1 MDVTPLGFVRLRRAA
16 NLVGAALYGSNWRP
30 VHEVPAP
37 LLVLWPLVEWD
48 APFTLIGGL
57 DPADELL
64 PEVERVFELIAKRA
78 ASGKLACVRFTYTG
92 DVEGVDP
99 AKWRSLGWR
108 NFFDF
113 DLRKGDRGFGRI
125 TLEVPAF
132 DERGKQVL
140 DWREK
145 PITVWGRFDIF
156 VEQEGVEGVVA
167 AALPAEPPAGVGT
180 KTESVPSS
188 KVRARPKTNEIVAGF
203 RKWLAL
209 NNVRPS
215 QDRFVDFVQRQGVRG
230 NRDGWRKVFHKH
242 FDRQQPGRPRSK

>member
-92 DVEGVDP
+92 DVEGVHP

-113 DLRKGDRGFGRI
+113 DLRKGDRDFGRI
-125 TLEVPAF
+125 ALEVPVF
-132 DERGKQVL
+132 DERGKQAL
-140 DWREK
+140 DWREN

-156 VEQEGVEGVVA
+156 VEEEGLEGVVV
-167 AALPAEPPAGVGT
+167 AALPAQAPTSAGTSNAAKPARAHKPLGKKRLAEIGDAYVGGHPDRHSMGDFVKVAEDDYGVTGRR
-180 KTESVPSS
+180 EEL
-188 KVRARPKTNEIVAGF
+188 RAEYRRRYPDLRRGRPK
-203 RKWLAL
+203 K
-209 NNVRPS
+209 
-215 QDRFVDFVQRQGVRG
+215 
-230 NRDGWRKVFHKH
+230 
-242 FDRQQPGRPRSK
+242 

>member
-1 MDVTPLGFVRLRRAA
+1 MTPLGFVRHRRAA

-113 DLRKGDRGFGRI
+113 DLRKGDRDFGRI
-125 TLEVPAF
+125 SRCSTSGENKRSTG
-132 DERGKQVL
+132 ERIQSPCGA
-140 DWREK
+140 DS
-145 PITVWGRFDIF
+145 IF
-156 VEQEGVEGVVA
+156 
-167 AALPAEPPAGVGT
+167 L
-180 KTESVPSS
+180 SS
-188 KVRARPKTNEIVAGF
+188 KRASRESLLPRCPLNPPPVLVPK
-203 RKWLAL
+203 
-209 NNVRPS
+209 PS
-215 QDRFVDFVQRQGVRG
+215 QCPLRRCGLG
-230 NRDGWRKVFHKH
+230 RKLM
-242 FDRQQPGRPRSK
+242 R